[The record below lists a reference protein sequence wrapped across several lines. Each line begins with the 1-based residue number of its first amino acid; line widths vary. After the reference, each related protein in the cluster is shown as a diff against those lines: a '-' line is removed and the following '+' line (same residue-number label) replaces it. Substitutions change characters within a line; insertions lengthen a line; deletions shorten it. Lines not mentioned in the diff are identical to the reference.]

1 MSLGFENLPPVEA
14 STTPTTQ
21 LRALG
26 TETSDQIEAALNIH
40 TASKIFEPQVSMAAT
55 KRGKLSKWSRSN
67 ASTRQQ
73 KGYAE
78 ADDGNWFPISSPAH
92 ARIKRDR
99 YVFTGRKCANG
110 HKAIRRMLPGLNGSN
125 CTACDSRAS
134 MNADAK
140 VRKMIFE
147 PIRRNRAKVSP
158 ELQAF
163 SRGLDLDSGEAV
175 ECNRWLERMRPHY
188 ELLLALRNWEKDGL
202 FAFPDD
208 ELTTDHVIPLTVRG
222 TGVGVTEHGSHSPE
236 NLQILTQGDNSRKW
250 SKLTALQVMR
260 LKDWQSPWS
269 LEEARMVF
277 QRIRPYVGANQLDI
291 RDAAEEYALFLR
303 DAGRGVPPG
312 PIWIHPSRRD

>member
-1 MSLGFENLPPVEA
+1 MSLGFENLPRVET
-14 STTPTTQ
+14 STTPPTQ
-21 LRALG
+21 LRAMG
-26 TETSDQIEAALNIH
+26 AETSDQIEAALNMH
-40 TASKIFEPQVSMAAT
+40 TAPKLIEPLVSMAAT
-55 KRGKLSKWSRSN
+55 KRGQLNNWRRLN
-67 ASTRQQ
+67 ASTLQQ

-92 ARIKRDR
+92 ARIKGDR
-99 YVFTGRKCANG
+99 YVFTDRMCANG

-125 CTACDSRAS
+125 CTACDSRSS
-134 MNADAK
+134 MNTDTK
-140 VRKMIFE
+140 VRHMIFE
-147 PIRRNRAKVSP
+147 PIRANRAKVSP
-158 ELQAF
+158 ELKVF
-163 SRGLDLDSGEAV
+163 SRGVALDSDDAA
-175 ECNRWLERMRPHY
+175 ECNRWLEAMRPHY

-208 ELTTDHVIPLTVRG
+208 ELTTDHVIPLTVKG
-222 TGVGVTEHGSHSPE
+222 SGVGVIGHGCHAPE

-269 LEEARMVF
+269 LEEARNVF
-277 QRIRPYVGANQLDI
+277 QRIRPYVDANHLDI

-312 PIWIHPSRRD
+312 PNWIHPSRRD